1 LKSQL
6 LEILKIWCKD
16 NKIVWSSV
24 FANMSKIALVSEIKK
39 IRRSLTKVWAHEYSV
54 SLKKNLEGFV
64 CINKNTQDS
73 EIESLDIEKLIRIIQ
88 WWNARWGEVYEDKQ
102 VLNQSQ
108 KKLEDE
114 VKKIRDEISAGG
126 IHKKLSDYTK
136 IFGNKKEIK
145 KKRIEN
151 LSGDKFARKMTPKE
165 KEASD
170 WKESANEDIQE
181 KAEKWCVSYTKEGRN
196 KLRELVNAKRSFD
209 ITKGVVMKDANRDVT
224 TDWGRQKLFAI
235 AYWKQSRVDGEF
247 MSVSEICDKDDDG
260 IAELVDKIHLRC
272 SKKRHVLD
280 QHSKKRKKESVTDMG
295 NIDDKKKRDEEAML
309 EEYTRKENE
318 RKSIEWY
325 EGLEGRP
332 VQIKVEKFMST
343 TPIQEKNKAILEIA
357 SIVWNAYE
365 CQSDIVQGGLVD
377 ELDHDLLKS
386 YCYFFQKDE
395 NFKDW
400 EVIKTFDNE
409 TVAKTIKYMIEK
421 TKLKFCEGEIKTFQV
436 QRELMQEE
444 KDLLN
449 WKYSSGP
456 MVVAKVKKYE
466 LEMEEMFG
474 SNIEIELQ
482 SIRTAFNWT
491 RGVLSKF
498 KMKNCERNKIKSV
511 DSKTLSISVYWNQK
525 QDINHIKLK
534 AINEMRED
542 QLYKFA
548 LRVNDLVRRNV
559 NYTSGDVTSAPKDK
573 DVVMK
578 DVVNTEFEQTKTEAM
593 EFASMDWEKSEVKK
607 NEPVPIVTPAKT
619 LSIKKKWNENRIGS
633 STKLASQTSIKNYTN
648 CTSDINESGVKGIK
662 ITPKE
667 TSYIKEGI
675 NINMMSTKQK
685 VINKGLRKN
694 DLNHPLPLNTEEE
707 IKIPVESTPVL
718 KMRDVTARFEIAV
731 DDQLKVNIPLVAR
744 QTFRL
749 FKQADRTCR
758 LMPFYG
764 NGNEDLEAIDEE
776 DGIPNEES
784 KIKMWVDNPRFIS
797 TKLHFSMR
805 ISTMVPLK
813 HIKDTLFP
821 WMAKNKSYVKLDNLR
836 CREIHCIGCIVDIH
850 TTFYNRYKLK
860 DFLGKQLA
868 ENGYKKDFNLYS
880 RNVWNIHKG
889 EKVVTR
895 AIVMEVDKVNKDFAI
910 DAMIAVNIRKEYRH
924 AKFIPFNKSQFPPE
938 LMNMIMKSN
947 NEYHAKCRKRKIDGL
962 DEIELERSDSRNR
975 VTTIQSWMQNIECTS
990 GVSKFLFEKVETNV
1004 YGETVII
1011 FDMGNNE
1018 EVNAFLSVIKDKL
1031 ISEFPEKKDDIEMKV
1046 QVPLMSTES
1055 TKRSTYA
1062 QMLMKHYSKGDD
1074 SMNANQFPIA
1084 PPSSSRLYYGSS
1096 KGTIKE
1102 SYVNHMSKEKIEE
1115 KNKSNVEKVRDT
1127 NKEVVKK
1134 LDEMTAKQLA
1144 MEESINEKIL
1154 SIMNDKKLSSKE
1166 IEESESKME
1175 NMMNIKLSKLES
1187 SIDGKLNMMQEKHT
1201 DEINKVFNTFENQLH
1216 NALETQ
1222 ESLMQSLQDQMR
1234 LTMSKQS
1241 IVQQR
1246 QHNEM
1251 LSEVKSSIVNTL
1263 SSLTQS
1269 PPEVAASLVKFEN
1282 EEDGGEMPQ

>member
-1 LKSQL
+1 MRKPKYLEKVSIRTKDVHDCKEKDGEEFMEVDKKSKKVEQKPSLADRRVTWGKRKGKVEPKDPSTYVDTSIKNEDGERKSKNYLTKDTKMMGKQKSTKQLQLDDAFPMLSQEKRHVRDMECIELNDEFDMDIDMMEEQCFNTVENEGCESEYDDLNSDDEISDCKVRALPIVVKGKELFLTQNSEDEVIYSLTKNEMTKVINTWKESYPEYTKKTSKLSLYQLRNEIKKIRMKMKMKKSDSDSSQSDSEVNLSPKRAEKTPTKAMRKSVKPTSSKKTMELPVVFSQDKSIMITPRTSDSVINKCLKSQL

-88 WWNARWGEVYEDKQ
+88 WWNARWGEAYEDKQ

-181 KAEKWCVSYTKEGRN
+181 KAEKWCVSYTKEGSN

-272 SKKRHVLD
+272 SKKRHALD

-318 RKSIEWY
+318 RKAIEWY

-332 VQIKVEKFMST
+332 IEIKVEKFMST
-343 TPIQEKNKAILEIA
+343 TPIQERNKAILEIA

-395 NFKDW
+395 KFKDW

-593 EFASMDWEKSEVKK
+593 EFASMDWEKSEFKK

-633 STKLASQTSIKNYTN
+633 STKLASQTSITNYTN
-648 CTSDINESGVKGIK
+648 CTSDVNESGGKGIK

-667 TSYIKEGI
+667 TPYIKEGI

-821 WMAKNKSYVKLDNLR
+821 WMAKNKSYVKLD
-836 CREIHCIGCIVDIH
+836 
-850 TTFYNRYKLK
+850 K
-860 DFLGKQLA
+860 
-868 ENGYKKDFNLYS
+868 
-880 RNVWNIHKG
+880 
-889 EKVVTR
+889 
-895 AIVMEVDKVNKDFAI
+895 
-910 DAMIAVNIRKEYRH
+910 
-924 AKFIPFNKSQFPPE
+924 
-938 LMNMIMKSN
+938 
-947 NEYHAKCRKRKIDGL
+947 
-962 DEIELERSDSRNR
+962 
-975 VTTIQSWMQNIECTS
+975 
-990 GVSKFLFEKVETNV
+990 
-1004 YGETVII
+1004 
-1011 FDMGNNE
+1011 
-1018 EVNAFLSVIKDKL
+1018 
-1031 ISEFPEKKDDIEMKV
+1031 
-1046 QVPLMSTES
+1046 
-1055 TKRSTYA
+1055 
-1062 QMLMKHYSKGDD
+1062 
-1074 SMNANQFPIA
+1074 
-1084 PPSSSRLYYGSS
+1084 
-1096 KGTIKE
+1096 
-1102 SYVNHMSKEKIEE
+1102 
-1115 KNKSNVEKVRDT
+1115 
-1127 NKEVVKK
+1127 
-1134 LDEMTAKQLA
+1134 
-1144 MEESINEKIL
+1144 
-1154 SIMNDKKLSSKE
+1154 
-1166 IEESESKME
+1166 
-1175 NMMNIKLSKLES
+1175 
-1187 SIDGKLNMMQEKHT
+1187 
-1201 DEINKVFNTFENQLH
+1201 
-1216 NALETQ
+1216 
-1222 ESLMQSLQDQMR
+1222 
-1234 LTMSKQS
+1234 
-1241 IVQQR
+1241 
-1246 QHNEM
+1246 
-1251 LSEVKSSIVNTL
+1251 
-1263 SSLTQS
+1263 
-1269 PPEVAASLVKFEN
+1269 
-1282 EEDGGEMPQ
+1282 